1 MRPCQPG
8 CQRAEHGDSQKGDF
22 GFGQHLGVS
31 CNEVR
36 VSPPMQETRSHAISF
51 TEFTARCSNGGNGWL
66 RFDKRRRRGFLIK
79 RRHHVGSYLAG
90 IKSQV
95 SPFSLNEGAPSRE
108 LITAAEKAWS
118 SWRARFPRRV
128 PTPGRRKTG
137 SGWPSD
143 NRTWGQCL
151 RRHDLNSVF
160 DSAKIRWI
168 DIIVNRRYQKCCP
181 IP

>member
-79 RRHHVGSYLAG
+79 RRHHVGSYLAR
-90 IKSQV
+90 IKSRVSRSHKMKAPQAGSSSQPRKKLGQV
-95 SPFSLNEGAPSRE
+95 GEPAFPAGCRRQV
-108 LITAAEKAWS
+108 AE
-118 SWRARFPRRV
+118 R
-128 PTPGRRKTG
+128 PGVAGR
-137 SGWPSD
+137 
-143 NRTWGQCL
+143 Q
-151 RRHDLNSVF
+151 
-160 DSAKIRWI
+160 
-168 DIIVNRRYQKCCP
+168 IIGLGVNVCGGTT
-181 IP
+181 

>member
-22 GFGQHLGVS
+22 GFCQHLGVS

-79 RRHHVGSYLAG
+79 RHHVGSYLAG
-90 IKSQV
+90 IKSRV
-95 SPFSLNEGAPSRE
+95 SRCRGKCLVKLASPLS
-108 LITAAEKAWS
+108 
-118 SWRARFPRRV
+118 RRV

-143 NRTWGQCL
+143 NRTWCQCL